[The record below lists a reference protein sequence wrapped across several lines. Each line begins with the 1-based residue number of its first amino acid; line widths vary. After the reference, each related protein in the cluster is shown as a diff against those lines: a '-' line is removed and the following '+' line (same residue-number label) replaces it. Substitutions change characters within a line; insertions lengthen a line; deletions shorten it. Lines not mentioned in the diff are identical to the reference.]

1 MKTVS
6 VIEERVGY
14 RIRRYDNGIWM
25 ASGSGLSG
33 EIHFYPGRKLP
44 CEFMK
49 KVPKVLGGVLDEY
62 ADASS
67 FDWSGDYRTIA
78 DCIEPKCCMGMFQR
92 GCASVPVTALLSSIN
107 AGSKVK
113 GYFSPKDEDGN
124 ISVNALFLALMISP
138 EKPEL
143 LREELIHA
151 LNQHPKNRTHFMA
164 DLREGSPFYGS
175 AYASF
180 MRKATPW
187 VLDWIARGGSV
198 AMKEAANLL
207 EKIETKMREL
217 EKSETDFLSSVSE
230 AATAIYEVPTQK
242 SVRDIWLKQQIG
254 RHEKQFRDV
263 RDRLAFAW
271 LPAAT
276 RGKNAF

>member
-1 MKTVS
+1 
-6 VIEERVGY
+6 
-14 RIRRYDNGIWM
+14 M

-124 ISVNALFLALMISP
+124 ISVITLYLALLIMP
-138 EKPEL
+138 EKPEF
-143 LREELIHA
+143 LREELIAA
-151 LNQHPKNRTHFMA
+151 LNQHPKNNFNFV
-164 DLREGSPFYGS
+164 DDWREGSPSYGS
-175 AYASF
+175 AYAAF
-180 MRKATPW
+180 ERKVTPW
-187 VLDWIARGGSV
+187 VLNWIQMGGSA
-198 AMKEAANLL
+198 AMRDAANLL
-207 EKIETKMREL
+207 KKIETKMREL